1 MVVGGGTRA
10 NGFFTSLTSTNAPSV
25 DSDRRFKRNITEIQS
40 ALDIVEHL
48 TGVQYLMR
56 TEDFPERNF
65 SGGTQLGFIAQDVE
79 EILPAVVTTMDDGFK
94 AIQYGAL
101 TPVLINAIKEL
112 VQQRDEDREHI
123 RTLFQQRKEDRALLA
138 ALTDQIHSLPQAP

>member
-1 MVVGGGTRA
+1 M
-10 NGFFTSLTSTNAPSV
+10 
-25 DSDRRFKRNITEIQS
+25 
-40 ALDIVEHL
+40 
-48 TGVQYLMR
+48 
-56 TEDFPERNF
+56 
-65 SGGTQLGFIAQDVE
+65 GFIAQDVE

-138 ALTDQIHSLPQAP
+138 ALADQIHSLPQAP